1 MNKNKLYLKE
11 TYYELV
17 KELSELIEHEG
28 AESTCLNFMEQL
40 PEEIQVNLIRH
51 LAKTNNPKLIPF
63 LQLVKKELAGEVK
76 KEAQK
81 TLVKLCSLGYNIE
94 PMEYTDIP
102 FDKVKCFV
110 SPTRLR
116 GNCILVFLVKT
127 SQEYQAHYFV
137 LLFNHL
143 GVKEYFHHRS
153 FRENELLANIKR
165 MHLVPVDIV
174 EGVHLLKEAYLH
186 NQRHGTK
193 AARSFF
199 QYKNFLGKISGLSA
213 INHQRLVY
221 KLHEGEIK
229 PFNIINAYLLAL
241 KNMDAALIYD
251 LASADL
257 QKKLGDRTQFLQN
270 WCHPLE
276 KYLFIKSVFEQSTIK
291 DNRISQQIGLIACT
305 ENEELRKITFQ
316 FELVKINQEYY
327 IDNVEIKGIR
337 SLSMDDPLNPL
348 NTLVYVAVFNF
359 TCPETIE
366 KFLREEEDI
375 HVTGE
380 FAGGVCYKWFRTED
394 PIEKGIDVSKDVYG
408 EFILTGKELIVFGES
423 LTNVT
428 EICYLLADKLKQT
441 KELVSLQ
448 LRGKGLFPVKEI
460 YQIINNP
467 ENLLTDVIVNQN
479 YSYFIPSIGYAEW
492 YKYCQ
497 NYANKTSTVMLD
509 GEVKVFH
516 LHDRQ
521 NTIEVIFHE
530 GYGVINLLGNS
541 LDQSRET
548 FNFPEVK
555 IFSVQ
560 DLLNNQDDK
569 ESWLRVRLISI
580 LNKDPLAKIYTPV
593 YSPGRMARKL
603 NLVISN

>member
-1 MNKNKLYLKE
+1 MSKNELYFKGI
-11 TYYELV
+11 YQELV
-17 KELSELIEHEG
+17 KKLSELVEQEG
-28 AESTCLNFMEQL
+28 AESTCLNILEQL
-40 PEEIQVNLIRH
+40 PEDIQINLLRH
-51 LAKTNNPKLIPF
+51 LANTNNPRLVPF
-63 LQLVKKELAGEVK
+63 LQLVNKELTGEVK

-81 TLVKLCSLGYNIE
+81 ILVKLCSLGYNIE
-94 PMEYTDIP
+94 SLEITDFALEKI
-102 FDKVKCFV
+102 KCFV

-116 GNCILVFLVKT
+116 GNRILVFLVKT
-127 SQEYQAHYFV
+127 DQEYQAHYFV

-153 FRENELLANIKR
+153 FKEDELLANIKR
-165 MHLVPVDIV
+165 MQLVPVDIV
-174 EGVHLLKEAYLH
+174 EGLHLLKEAYQQ

-193 AARSFF
+193 AARGFF
-199 QYKNFLGKISGLSA
+199 QYKKLLEKISELSK
-213 INHQRLVY
+213 INHQKLVY
-221 KLHEGEIK
+221 KLHESEIQ

-251 LASADL
+251 LSTAKL
-257 QKKLGDRTQFLQN
+257 QKKLGTRAQFLLN

-276 KYLFIKSVFEQSTIK
+276 KYLFIKSVFEQSVMK
-291 DNRISQQIGLIACT
+291 GNQISQQIGLIACT
-305 ENEELRKITFQ
+305 ENEELRKITFW

-337 SLSMDDPLNPL
+337 SLSIDDPLNPL
-348 NTLVYVAVFNF
+348 NALVYAAVFNF
-359 TCPETIE
+359 TCLETIE
-366 KFLREEEDI
+366 KFLQEQEDI

-394 PIEKGIDVSKDVYG
+394 PIEKGIDISKDVYG
-408 EFILTGKELIVFGES
+408 EFILTSKEFILFGED
-423 LTNVT
+423 LKNVT
-428 EICYLLADKLKQT
+428 EITYLLADKLKQT

-448 LRGKGLFPVKEI
+448 LKGKGLFPVKDI
-460 YQIINNP
+460 YQIISNP
-467 ENLLTDVIVNQN
+467 EILLTDVIVKQN
-479 YSYFIPSIGYAEW
+479 SSYFIPSIGYENW
-492 YKYCQ
+492 YEYCQ
-497 NYANKTSTVMLD
+497 NFANKTSTVMFD

-516 LHDRQ
+516 LKDNK
-521 NTIEVIFHE
+521 NTIEIIFHE

-541 LDQSRET
+541 LNQARDT

-555 IFSVQ
+555 IFSVR

-580 LNKDPLAKIYTPV
+580 LNKDPLAKMYIPL
-593 YSPGRMARKL
+593 YSPGRMARRL

>member
-199 QYKNFLGKISGLSA
+199 QYKNFLGKISGLSE

-241 KNMDAALIYD
+241 KIWM
-251 LASADL
+251 
-257 QKKLGDRTQFLQN
+257 
-270 WCHPLE
+270 
-276 KYLFIKSVFEQSTIK
+276 
-291 DNRISQQIGLIACT
+291 
-305 ENEELRKITFQ
+305 
-316 FELVKINQEYY
+316 
-327 IDNVEIKGIR
+327 
-337 SLSMDDPLNPL
+337 
-348 NTLVYVAVFNF
+348 
-359 TCPETIE
+359 
-366 KFLREEEDI
+366 
-375 HVTGE
+375 
-380 FAGGVCYKWFRTED
+380 
-394 PIEKGIDVSKDVYG
+394 
-408 EFILTGKELIVFGES
+408 
-423 LTNVT
+423 
-428 EICYLLADKLKQT
+428 LL
-441 KELVSLQ
+441 
-448 LRGKGLFPVKEI
+448 
-460 YQIINNP
+460 
-467 ENLLTDVIVNQN
+467 
-479 YSYFIPSIGYAEW
+479 
-492 YKYCQ
+492 
-497 NYANKTSTVMLD
+497 
-509 GEVKVFH
+509 
-516 LHDRQ
+516 
-521 NTIEVIFHE
+521 
-530 GYGVINLLGNS
+530 
-541 LDQSRET
+541 
-548 FNFPEVK
+548 
-555 IFSVQ
+555 
-560 DLLNNQDDK
+560 
-569 ESWLRVRLISI
+569 
-580 LNKDPLAKIYTPV
+580 
-593 YSPGRMARKL
+593 
-603 NLVISN
+603 